1 MFQGDKMGGLWRR
14 YDVIITLV
22 LFLAAIPA
30 QWFEA
35 FAPLEDKVNSIRHQF
50 RMDYKAGKG
59 EMAPDD
65 VFIVNT
71 DEKFFTQYKSFP
83 LRRTDIGRIAEN
95 LKKLGAKVVAV
106 DLLMDFPS
114 SYNEDPALAQS
125 LRNAGDTLLVN
136 QGVVVNH
143 KVVSLNHPTKVLD
156 DASNS
161 AYTNIESSNHWVS
174 SMSRLTIYPEAIPM
188 AGGWPFSVKAAAM
201 YLGVEPRFEPGALHL
216 GDLTVPLDRGNNIYI
231 DFPPLVKGS
240 KFLSQDRG
248 MSAMEFLDLSDKDD
262 RDLDELSLFVKDKL
276 VLVGDTSDVSH
287 DWFDTPAGSVYGVE
301 IIADTIASILKG
313 GPLVVA
319 PLSIQVIG
327 PLLGMIVVA
336 FAALRMKYPPVRGGV
351 VLAAIALFVVVV
363 TELYV
368 RQGLIVPLSYVVV
381 AAVISYITIEFRQYQ
396 IERDQKQMISK
407 TFGQYIPAELVEEMG
422 RTGQQVQVGGE
433 SREMTVLF
441 SDVRSFTTL
450 SEGLSPND
458 LTRLMNAFLS
468 PMTKVIQTRR
478 GTIDKYMGDAIM
490 AFWGAPLADE
500 DHARHAVIAGLEM
513 VRTMNELAEDFV
525 ARGWK
530 PLKVGIGLNTGIMNV
545 GNMGSDF
552 RLAYTVLGDAVNL
565 GSRIESLTKQY
576 GVDVMVSEFTAA
588 AVPDLLYRDIDL
600 VRVKGK
606 AEPVGLCEPLGFPGD
621 VDQETLDRLERH
633 KAALALYKAQ
643 DWAGAKAGFEA
654 LTAEEPNRMIYK
666 IYLDRIAAFMEHPP
680 GPEWDGVYTH
690 KEK

>member
-1 MFQGDKMGGLWRR
+1 MTGLWRR
-14 YDVIITLV
+14 YDLIITLL
-22 LFLAAIPA
+22 LFVAAIPA
-30 QWFEA
+30 QWYES
-35 FAPLEDKVNSIRHQF
+35 FAPLEDKVNSLRHQL
-50 RMDYKAGKG
+50 RMDARASKG
-59 EMAPDD
+59 QMGPDD

-71 DEKFFTQYKSFP
+71 DEKFFAQYKSFP

-114 SYNEDPALAQS
+114 SYGEDPVLAQS

-143 KVVSLNHPTKVLD
+143 SIVSLNHPTKILD

-161 AYTNIESSNHWVS
+161 GYTNIESSNHWVS

-188 AGGWPFSVKAAAM
+188 VGGWPFSVKAAAM
-201 YLGVEPRFEPGALHL
+201 YLGVEPRYEPGMLHL
-216 GDLTVPLDRGNNIYI
+216 GDLKVPLDRGNNIYI

-301 IIADTIASILKG
+301 IIADTISSILQG

-319 PLSIQVIG
+319 PLWMQLIG
-327 PLLGMIVVA
+327 PLLGLVMVM
-336 FAALRMKYPPVRGGV
+336 FPALKIKQPAVRGVIVTAFVAG
-351 VLAAIALFVVVV
+351 FVVVAG
-363 TELYV
+363 ELYIQ
-368 RQGLIVPLSYVVV
+368 RGLILPLSYVVV
-381 AAVISYITIEFRQYQ
+381 AAMLSYLAVEFRQYQ
-396 IERDQKQMISK
+396 IERNQKQMISK
-407 TFGQYIPAELVEEMG
+407 TFGQYIPAELVEEMNK
-422 RTGQQVQVGGE
+422 TGQQVQVGGE

-458 LTRLMNAFLS
+458 LTKLMNAFLS
-468 PMTKVIQTRR
+468 PMTKVIQEQR

-490 AFWGAPLADE
+490 AFWGAPLTDP
-500 DHARHAVIAGLEM
+500 DHARHAVQAGLLM
-513 VRTMNELAEDFV
+513 IKTMNELADDFV

-576 GVDVMVSEFTAA
+576 GVDIMVSEFTAA
-588 AVPDLLYRDIDL
+588 ALPDLIYRDIDL

-606 AEPVGLCEPLGFPGD
+606 DEPVGLCEPLGFEGD
-621 VDQETLDRLERH
+621 VDAETLARLERH
-633 KAALALYKAQ
+633 RAALKMYKAQ
-643 DWAGAKAGFEA
+643 NWAGAKAEFEA
-654 LTAEEPNRMIYK
+654 LSAEEPNRKIYH
-666 IYLDRIAAFMEHPP
+666 IYLDRIAAFMEESP
-680 GPEWDGVYTH
+680 GPEWDGVYTQ
-690 KEK
+690 KDKS

>member
-1 MFQGDKMGGLWRR
+1 MQGLWRR
-14 YDVIITLV
+14 YDVIIALI
-22 LFLAAIPA
+22 LFLGAIPA
-30 QWFEA
+30 QWNES
-35 FAPLEDKVNSIRHQF
+35 FAPLEDKVNSVRHQF
-50 RMDYKAGKG
+50 RMDYRGSHSM
-59 EMAPDD
+59 MAPDD

-71 DEKFFTQYKSFP
+71 DEKFFSQYKSFP

-95 LKKLGAKVVAV
+95 LRKLGAKVVAV

-114 SYNEDPALAQS
+114 SYGEDVPLAQS
-125 LRNAGDTLLVN
+125 LTNAGNTLLVN
-136 QGVVVNH
+136 QGQVINH
-143 KVVSLNHPTKVLD
+143 KIVGLNRPTKVLD
-156 DASNS
+156 QASAS
-161 AYTNIESSNHWVS
+161 AYTNIESSNQWVS

-188 AGGWPFSVKAAAM
+188 VGGWPFSVKAAAM
-201 YLGVEPRFEPGALHL
+201 YLGVEPKFEPGKLIL
-216 GDLTVPLDRGNNIYI
+216 GDLVVPLDKGNNIYI

-240 KFLSQDRG
+240 KFLSQDHG

-276 VLVGDTSDVSH
+276 VLLGDTSEVSH

-319 PLSIQVIG
+319 PLHIQAIG
-327 PLLGMIVVA
+327 PILGLLLLLY
-336 FAALRMKYPPVRGGV
+336 AAIAMKHPPVRGAV
-351 VLAAIALFVVVV
+351 VIGFIVAFVVVV
-363 TELYV
+363 SQLYI

-381 AAVISYITIEFRQYQ
+381 ASLLSYLAIEFRQYQ

-407 TFGQYIPAELVEEMG
+407 TFGQYIPAELVEEMNK
-422 RTGQQVQVGGE
+422 TGQQVQVGGE

-458 LTRLMNAFLS
+458 LTKLMNAFLS
-468 PMTKVIQTRR
+468 PMTKVIQSNR

-490 AFWGAPLADE
+490 AFWGAPLNDP
-500 DHARHAVIAGLEM
+500 DHARHAVIAALGM
-513 VRTMNELAEDFV
+513 VRTMNEMAEEFV
-525 ARGWK
+525 ARGWR

-576 GVDVMVSEFTAA
+576 GLDVMVSEFTAA
-588 AVPDLLYRDIDL
+588 ALPDLIYRDIDL

-606 AEPVGLCEPLGFPGD
+606 DEPVGLCEPLGFTGD
-621 VDQETLDRLERH
+621 VDAQTLDRVERH
-633 KAALALYKAQ
+633 RNAIKLYRAQ
-643 DWAGAKAGFEA
+643 DWAGAKAIFEA
-654 LTAEEPNRMIYK
+654 LAAEEPERKIYH
-666 IYLDRIAAFMEHPP
+666 IYLDRIAGFEVDSP
-680 GPEWDGVYTH
+680 GADWDGVFTQ
-690 KEK
+690 KDKS